1 MNVTIDNLI
10 ITFDGGAIL
19 LGGLLIIV
27 VIWLVRKFR

>member
-1 MNVTIDNLI
+1 MNVTIDKLI
-10 ITFDGGAIL
+10 INLDGGAIL